1 MPIWESGSVLG
12 SRDKKVNR
20 IRHGLFLPGINIL
33 LTEKHM
39 NYGIIQM
46 SLTIHWGEGRGGE
59 KRRGTGGGGKNL
71 ALNQRDQVQAFCGE
85 WKNCYLGRSR
95 SERGNEAEKTT
106 RHWKQ
111 QSPRETKWMGSIRK
125 WKED

>member
-20 IRHGLFLPGINIL
+20 IRHGLFLPGTNIL

-59 KRRGTGGGGKNL
+59 KRGGDRRRRKEP
-71 ALNQRDQVQAFCGE
+71 CS
-85 WKNCYLGRSR
+85 K
-95 SERGNEAEKTT
+95 SERPTTGFLWRMEELLSGEK
-106 RHWKQ
+106 
-111 QSPRETKWMGSIRK
+111 
-125 WKED
+125 